1 MKSNL
6 IGRLK
11 NTKLPYSHAL
21 LPLYEAIVNAIQ
33 AVEAT
38 PDWKDRGRI
47 KVEIIREP
55 TLRNKMF
62 LTNLAYPLWR
72 WIKI

>member
-33 AVEAT
+33 AVEAM
-38 PDWKDRGRI
+38 PDWKDNGRV

-55 TLRNKMF
+55 ILQEDGVMGDIIGFTGWL
-62 LTNLAYPLWR
+62 
-72 WIKI
+72 IK